1 MNVALPPPVPD
12 ELDIVFIK
20 NCPTDCVSSN
30 APVELLYTSN
40 LFVPVLKNKSPAS
53 LLLVG
58 FDEPTLYLSLKSL
71 MSPLRLTRSL
81 SASVALW

>member
-1 MNVALPPPVPD
+1 MNVALPPPVAD

-30 APVELLYTSN
+30 EEVELLYTSN
-40 LFVPVLKNKSPAS
+40 LFEPVLKNKSPAS
-53 LLLVG
+53 LLVVG
-58 FDEPTLYLSLKSL
+58 FVEPTLYLSEKSFIC
-71 MSPLRLTRSL
+71 PLRPTRSL